1 MKLSKSIGEMFERKD
16 ETHMT
21 EVSWVPL
28 SEQDQ
33 RRVCEESEKC
43 SQGLGWELVAN
54 QVLRE
59 V

>member
-33 RRVCEESEKC
+33 
-43 SQGLGWELVAN
+43 N
-54 QVLRE
+54 LRNALRGSDGNW
-59 V
+59 